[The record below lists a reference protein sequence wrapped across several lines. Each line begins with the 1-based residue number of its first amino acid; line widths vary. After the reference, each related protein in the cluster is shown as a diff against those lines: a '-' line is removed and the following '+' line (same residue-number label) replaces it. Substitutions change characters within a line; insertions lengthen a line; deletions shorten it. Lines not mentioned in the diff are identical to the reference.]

1 MRRKIRLMRA
11 GGWTRLL
18 CGTVVL
24 AGGLALAVVAP
35 SARADQNDPR
45 LPALFDVLRAT
56 KDPIQAHVTEQG
68 IWRIWMASPDDTVNL
83 LMLRGMDAMSS
94 RDFGTALK
102 VFTQMVEIAPDFAE
116 GWNKRATVLYM
127 LGAYAES
134 IADIGRVLELE
145 PRHFGALSGLG
156 LCNAELQRDEAAL
169 DAFER
174 ALAVNPHME
183 GARAHAEMIRRRI
196 EDKAI

>member
-1 MRRKIRLMRA
+1 MTAHA
-11 GGWTRLL
+11 GGWTRQL
-18 CGTVVL
+18 CGVAVL
-24 AGGLALAVVAP
+24 AAALALAAAVP
-35 SARADQNDPR
+35 PARADQNDPR
-45 LPALFDVLRAT
+45 LPALFDVLKT
-56 KDPIQAHVTEQG
+56 TTDPVQAQVTEQG

-83 LMLRGMDAMSS
+83 LMLRGMEAMSS
-94 RDFGTALK
+94 GDFGTALK
-102 VFTQMVEIAPDFAE
+102 VFTEVVEIAPDFAE

-127 LGAYAES
+127 IGAYAES

-174 ALAVNPHME
+174 ALSVNPHMD